1 VVKAKVHL
9 RVQETAREQDNE
21 TGLPGELP
29 TLSAVEKSFI
39 AQLISGPN
47 KDVINQFACGCGLM

>member
-1 VVKAKVHL
+1 M
-9 RVQETAREQDNE
+9 QETAREQDNE

-29 TLSAVEKSFI
+29 LLSAVEKSFI

-47 KDVINQFACGCGLM
+47 KDVRNLFAWCISGQI